1 MCCFSG
7 TKSEMTEFNQG
18 IFTPRL
24 QSSSLTL
31 STRPSPSIFL
41 FIIGAS
47 PSVREVSYAQMRSS
61 NANMVA
67 FVRRTRSRSPS
78 TRAFPK
84 RGRSPASA
92 PCPLLQHN
100 APSQSGLPHRTC
112 APLFFAVSWSV
123 LRLLISPS
131 RRHRW
136 GSLLLARAIRSR
148 KGQWRSQEWSWRPSE
163 RT

>member
-1 MCCFSG
+1 MFFLEYALASLDPVNERRQLLFTCCNIAGNDWIVCCFSG

-47 PSVREVSYAQMRSS
+47 PSVREVSYAQMHSS

-92 PCPLLQHN
+92 PCPLQHN

-112 APLFFAVSWSV
+112 APSFLQ
-123 LRLLISPS
+123 S
-131 RRHRW
+131 RRVYY
-136 GSLLLARAIRSR
+136 
-148 KGQWRSQEWSWRPSE
+148 
-163 RT
+163 